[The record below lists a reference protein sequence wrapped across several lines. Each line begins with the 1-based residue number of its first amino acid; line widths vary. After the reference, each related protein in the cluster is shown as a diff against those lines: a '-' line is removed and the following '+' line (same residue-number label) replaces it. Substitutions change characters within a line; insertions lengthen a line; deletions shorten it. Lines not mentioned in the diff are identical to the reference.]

1 MPPERPCGFGLS
13 FFLFNFG
20 HPKGEII
27 QIHNNNNKDKM
38 KRQIM
43 LLSACTAA
51 LLSACSSNT
60 RIASEV
66 YAPAAKNELRAPATP
81 LVTID
86 PYTSAW
92 SFADRLNE
100 ESVRHWTGRNF
111 PLLGSL
117 RVDGVSYRFM
127 GTDKVEVTPVVG
139 TAASGLWEA
148 AYTFG
153 EPEGEWTA
161 VDYEAKGW
169 KTGKAAFGTDDNPYR
184 STPWQDG
191 DIWVRR
197 SFDWPEGTDKEDL
210 ILQYSHDDNIEL
222 YINGKQVAVTGNG
235 LDYDLLKEIP
245 QEVANTLKPTGNILA
260 AHCRNNGG
268 GAYVDMGIMKKVK
281 RGDTF
286 DDKAIQTSATVMPTQ
301 TYYTFECGPV
311 ELELIFTAPM
321 LMDDLEAMTAPYNY
335 ITYQARS
342 LDGRA
347 HDVRLYLEA
356 TPQWAVNTTDQL
368 VSFEKIEKDGYVY
381 LKTGSVDQDV
391 LGKKGDD
398 VRIDWGYFYLSAAQ
412 SADVTVA
419 IDEYYAAKKA
429 FMTDGKL
436 SGKTDNVSPDMEKQ
450 MTVLAYSD
458 NLGNVGEKTVA
469 GHLLIGYD
477 DLYAIQYFNDNRMAY
492 WKHDGQTDI
501 FDAFVKGQKEY
512 AGMMKRCADF
522 DGRLMQETAAAG
534 GQKYAELCALA
545 YRQAVSAHKL
555 VTDKEGNLLFFSK
568 ENFSNGSIG
577 TVDITYPSAP
587 LFLCYNPEL
596 LKGMM
601 NPIFYYSES
610 GKWNKPFPSHD
621 VGTYPLA
628 NGQTYGGDMPVEE
641 SGNMLILATAI
652 ATIEGNAG
660 YAAKHWDVLTIW
672 ADYLKKEG
680 LDPDNQL
687 CTDDFAG
694 HFAHNTNLSIKAIM
708 GVAGYGKMA
717 GMLGKKEIADSYLAA
732 AREMAG
738 KWIAMAKDG
747 DHYKLTFDKP
757 GTWSQK
763 YNLVWDRLLGLDIF
777 PSEIA
782 GTETAYYKTKQNK
795 YGLPLDNRED
805 YTKSDWILWSA
816 CLTGDA
822 ADFEALMLPVWKYA
836 NETTS
841 RVPLSDWHYTSDGT
855 QRGFQARSVVGGYYM
870 RLLENRLKKQ

>member
-1 MPPERPCGFGLS
+1 
-13 FFLFNFG
+13 
-20 HPKGEII
+20 
-27 QIHNNNNKDKM
+27 
-38 KRQIM
+38 M

-235 LDYDLLKEIP
+235 LDYDLLKEIS

-286 DDKAIQTSATVMPTQ
+286 DDKAVQTSATVMPTQ

-311 ELELIFTAPM
+311 ELELIFTAPL

-342 LDGRA
+342 LDGRP

-412 SADVTVA
+412 SPDVTVA

-436 SGKTDNVSPDMEKQ
+436 SGKADNVSPDMEKQ

-512 AGMMKRCADF
+512 AEMMKRCADF

-717 GMLGKKEIADSYLAA
+717 GMLGKKEIADSYLTA

>member
-20 HPKGEII
+20 QPKGEII

-86 PYTSAW
+86 SYTSAW

-286 DDKAIQTSATVMPTQ
+286 DDKAVQTSATVMPTQ

-311 ELELIFTAPM
+311 ELELIFTAPL

-342 LDGRA
+342 LDGRP

-412 SADVTVA
+412 SPDVTVA

-436 SGKTDNVSPDMEKQ
+436 SGKADNVSPDMEKQ